1 MATQELSAH
10 APAKQGAAHRG
21 KGVMGVSRQLERT
34 CFSDAPHRGGG
45 LLLYPLFRTEM
56 NIKVRACLII
66 SPEPS
71 VSSLRSQAM
80 PGPPGGWRL
89 FMARC
94 VDREP
99 VVVLSCVL
107 GGLGLAMPVVV
118 PPIRRAVGLD
128 THQVRC

>member
-1 MATQELSAH
+1 
-10 APAKQGAAHRG
+10 
-21 KGVMGVSRQLERT
+21 
-34 CFSDAPHRGGG
+34 
-45 LLLYPLFRTEM
+45 
-56 NIKVRACLII
+56 
-66 SPEPS
+66 
-71 VSSLRSQAM
+71 
-80 PGPPGGWRL
+80 
-89 FMARC
+89 MARC